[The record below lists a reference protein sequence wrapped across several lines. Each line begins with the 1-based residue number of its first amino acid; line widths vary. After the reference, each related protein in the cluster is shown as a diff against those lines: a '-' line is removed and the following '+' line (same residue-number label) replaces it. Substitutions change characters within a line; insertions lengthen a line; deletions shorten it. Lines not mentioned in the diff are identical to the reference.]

1 MFSFLGGRGGGSVS
15 HHWKL
20 RFILNT
26 WQAKVK
32 EHLEQDEQYTKGLEM
47 VKRDGTTNITSPSS
61 EIYVNAPVYNCNNY
75 NAETYS
81 IL

>member
-1 MFSFLGGRGGGSVS
+1 
-15 HHWKL
+15 
-20 RFILNT
+20 
-26 WQAKVK
+26 
-32 EHLEQDEQYTKGLEM
+32 M
-47 VKRDGTTNITSPSS
+47 VKGDGTTNITSPSS